1 MSTQP
6 TSSATDEL
14 ALLQRWRSGDRA
26 ALDTLLEQLTP
37 WLQAEVRRSMGVQA
51 FGHLDSGDIVQ
62 TTVVN
67 FLTWGPRFMPESG
80 AQLRALLKRIA
91 TNELT
96 DQRRRLARTGRHFE
110 SLLPSGPS
118 LSGFGPRVPSEQ
130 HATHAAMQDEESNW
144 VRLALQFLDADD
156 RFLLLAS
163 EVENRDWASIA
174 KELDLNS
181 ADAARVRAARLKPK
195 VANLL
200 RRLRTGA
207 LPPDASY

>member
-1 MSTQP
+1 MNTP
-6 TSSATDEL
+6 TDATPTNEL
-14 ALLQRWRSGDRA
+14 ELLQRWRDGDKA
-26 ALDTLLEQLTP
+26 ALERLLELLLP
-37 WLQAEVRRSMGVQA
+37 WLQAEVRRSMGGQA
-51 FGHLDSGDIVQ
+51 FGHVDSSDVVQ

-67 FLTWGPRFMPESG
+67 FLTWGPRFIPESG

-91 TNELT
+91 FNELT

-110 SLLPSGPS
+110 SLLPSAPS

-130 HATHAAMQDEESNW
+130 HPAQAAIQDEESNW
-144 VRLALQFLDADD
+144 VRLALQFLDDDD

-174 KELDLNS
+174 QELGLNS
-181 ADAARVRAARLKPK
+181 PDSARVRAARLKPK

-207 LPPDASY
+207 LPPEAAS